1 MVLKFLKFN
10 MEENNLSI
18 IIPTYKREKQI
29 IQILDSLNN
38 QISDNV
44 FLEVN
49 ICDSYSNYDIH
60 NFQNFKKNINIR
72 YFNIKDNILS
82 SKRNFGILKA
92 SYKKIILLDDD
103 CIPSPNFIKL
113 YLEDFSNITEDVI
126 LSGIVYYPKDYIKKN
141 NHIKFKQ
148 SRHFISKDIVK
159 NKQLQAD
166 KIVAM
171 NMGFINSKKIQNIGL
186 FNENFIGYGF
196 EDYEFGY
203 RCLSNGFKLQQ
214 SYASIIHDEGYPNI
228 NSYIKKYYYL
238 GLSGMENLI
247 LINFQAA
254 KKTIFY
260 EIESNLL
267 FKLVVKI
274 YKIKNI
280 LSLMEKIIS
289 KLDKFD
295 KLYIPFVFN
304 LLRLA
309 AYTRGC
315 IDRNIRTTTL
325 KKNNWYE

>member
-1 MVLKFLKFN
+1 MAQKFLKLN

-18 IIPTYKREKQI
+18 VIPTYKREKQI

-49 ICDSYSNYDIH
+49 ICDSYSNYKDNI
-60 NFQNFKKNINIR
+60 FQNYKKNISIR

-82 SKRNFGILKA
+82 SKRNFGILK
-92 SYKKIILLDDD
+92 SSHKKIILLDDD
-103 CIPSPNFIKL
+103 CIPCQNFINL
-113 YLEDFSNITEDVI
+113 YLQDFSNITEKVI
-126 LSGIVYYPKDYIKKN
+126 LSGTVYYPEDYIKKN

-148 SRHFISKDIVK
+148 SRHFTSRDIVK
-159 NKQLQAD
+159 NKQLRPD

-171 NMGFINSKKIQNIGL
+171 NMGFINSKKIQAIGL
-186 FNENFIGYGF
+186 FNENFTGYGF

-203 RCLSNGFKLQQ
+203 RCSSNGFKLQQ
-214 SYASIIHDEGYPNI
+214 THAAIVHDEGHPDI
-228 NSYIKKYYYL
+228 NNYIKKYYYL
-238 GLSGMENLI
+238 GKRGMENLL

-260 EIESNLL
+260 KIESNLL
-267 FKLVVKI
+267 FKMIIKI
-274 YKIKNI
+274 YKIQKI
-280 LSLMEKIIS
+280 LSLIEKIIS

-304 LLRLA
+304 FLRLT

-315 IDRNIRTTTL
+315 INRNIKNIKL
-325 KKNNWYE
+325 KENNWYE